1 MPVAWRAAFAIVVP
15 AFPKLADTDFDEF
28 RLNKAVTSSAPP
40 HR

>member
-15 AFPKLADTDFDEF
+15 AFPKLADADFDEF
-28 RLNKAVTSSAPP
+28 RLSKAAMSSASP